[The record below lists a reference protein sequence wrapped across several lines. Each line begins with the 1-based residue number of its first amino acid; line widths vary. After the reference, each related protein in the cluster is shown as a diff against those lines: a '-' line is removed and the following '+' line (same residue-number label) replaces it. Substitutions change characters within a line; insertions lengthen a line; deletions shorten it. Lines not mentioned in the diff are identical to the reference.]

1 MYVWRKDPERLK
13 AVLVDRRREHDPF
26 LEALLFDKGLTIVER
41 YTCFAEA
48 AGQRHLPES
57 DLLVAV
63 IPAEDGTAIPELA
76 TLAGKHPVPVL
87 AVSDNDDGAQLGALV
102 EAGATSVLCIG
113 VGSDRVRAAA
123 NTAIATF
130 DRIAGLARRVE
141 QAEQNLEDRKRIE
154 RAKGILMR
162 QRGISE
168 PEAFRELQVTSMRRN
183 ESLRKVAETII
194 AAKELLG

>member
-13 AVLVDRRREHDPF
+13 AVLVDRRRDHDPF
-26 LEALLFDKGLTIVER
+26 LEVLLFDKGLAIVER
-41 YTCFAEA
+41 YTSFAEA
-48 AGQRHLPES
+48 AGQRHLPGC

-63 IPAEDGTAIPELA
+63 IPVEHETAISELA
-76 TLAGKHPVPVL
+76 VLTGKHPVPVL
-87 AVSDNDDGAQLGALV
+87 AVSDSDDSAHLSALV

-113 VGSDRVRAAA
+113 VGTDRVVAAA
-123 NTAIATF
+123 NAAIATF
-130 DRIAGLARRVE
+130 DRIAGLARRAE
-141 QAEQNLEDRKRIE
+141 QAEQALEDRKRIE

-183 ESLRKVAETII
+183 ESLRKVADTII

>member
-13 AVLVDRRREHDPF
+13 AVLVDRRRESDPF

-41 YTCFAEA
+41 YADFADA
-48 AGQRHLPES
+48 AGQRCLPQS

-63 IPAEDGTAIPELA
+63 VPGEDGAAVAELA
-76 TLAGKHPVPVL
+76 ALTAKHPVPVL
-87 AVSDNDDGAQLGALV
+87 AVCDHDGGAYLGALV

-113 VGSDRVRAAA
+113 VGTDRVRAAA
-123 NTAIATF
+123 STAIATF
-130 DRIAGLARRVE
+130 DRIAALARRAE
-141 QAEQNLEDRKRIE
+141 QAEQALEDRKRIE